1 MKKIKKSATRAIDF
15 FSRPIVVFY
24 ALAWLM
30 VLVVVGTIAQRYI
43 GLYQSQM
50 KFFSS
55 FIWWLGPVPVPGGY
69 PTLTVIFI
77 GLATKLVF
85 KSKWRRENLGTIVTH
100 IGALALLFGGFLTA
114 AFSYEG
120 GMVLPEGETSGYISD
135 YNDVELA
142 VIDHSAIDHDHV
154 TAFEKGWL
162 HEGKV
167 LRANALPFELEIIDF
182 CRNCQIMKRSEPVTN
197 GEPHHG
203 FAANFQVTPAPLENE
218 SERNQAGAVFHLKG
232 AGAPIDGIYSIFENM
247 PVEQSVEVKG
257 VKYGLLLRRAQ
268 THLPFKIHLMKFS
281 KGVHP
286 GTDIASS
293 YKSEVTVLDS
303 GVEQRVTI
311 QMNEPLRYK
320 GYTLYQA
327 SFVEGGASGGGE
339 TSVLAVVHNVGRV
352 FPYISSIIMCIG
364 LLLHLLL
371 MIPKLIR
378 GKAAARATR

>member
-1 MKKIKKSATRAIDF
+1 MSKKLIEFLSK
-15 FSRPIVVFY
+15 PIVVFY
-24 ALAWLM
+24 ALGWLM
-30 VLVVVGTIAQRYI
+30 VLVIVGTIAQRYI

-50 KFFSS
+50 KYFSS

-69 PTLTVIFI
+69 PTLTVIFL
-77 GLATKLVF
+77 GLTTKLVF

-100 IGALALLFGGFLTA
+100 IGALSLLFGGFLTA

-142 VIDHSAIDHDHV
+142 IIDRSAADHDHV

-167 LRANALPFELEIIDF
+167 LRAPALPFEIQIMEY
-182 CRNCQIMKRSEPVTN
+182 CRNCQILKRKAPVIT
-197 GEPHHG
+197 GDPHHG
-203 FAANFQVTPAPLENE
+203 FAANFQILPAPLENE
-218 SERNQAGAVFHLKG
+218 NERNQAGVVFYFKG
-232 AGAPIDGIYSIFENM
+232 PDVATNGVYSVFENM
-247 PVEQSVEVKG
+247 PVEQTIEVKG
-257 VKYGLLLRRAQ
+257 VKYSLALRRAQ
-268 THLPFKIHLMKFS
+268 THLPFKIHLLKFT
-281 KGVHP
+281 KGTHP
-286 GTDIASS
+286 GTDIASL
-293 YKSEVTVLDS
+293 YKSEVMVLDG

-327 SFVEGGASGGGE
+327 SFVEASAGGTE
-339 TSVLAVVHNVGRV
+339 TSVLAVVHNMGRV
-352 FPYISSIIMCIG
+352 FPYISSLIMCIG
-364 LLLHLLL
+364 LLLHLILQ
-371 MIPKLIR
+371 IPKLIR